1 MDSEKIKQRIYSVDF
16 LRGVVMMIMLLD
28 HTRDFVHHGGLN
40 SDPTDP
46 ATTTIPLFF
55 TRWITHYCA
64 PTFVFLSGISIYLQK
79 LNGKANSELSRF
91 LFTRGLWLI
100 FLEFT
105 IVRFGMVFNF
115 DYGFFG
121 MGQVIWVIGVSMI
134 MMAALIHLPVGVVGV
149 FGLLMILLHNLL
161 DRFRLPP
168 NIAFGGG
175 GGEGSVD
182 PTLAQSL
189 WIILHQMG
197 IVPLFEHGPVIFF
210 AYPLI
215 PWVGVMAA
223 GWAFGTVYGWE
234 SGRRKRLLLGVGIV
248 VTILFLGLRAS
259 NLYGDPEPFETRAQ
273 FVQGAAE
280 ARAQAEAAGSPPPRR
295 AVEPQLSEIPF
306 AVVAFLNTQKYPPSL
321 LFLLMTLGPVLIIL
335 GLTDGIDARAI
346 WQRIAVTFGRVP
358 MFFYI
363 LQWFTAHGLAIIL
376 SLMVGK
382 QVAYLFMNSG
392 ENGDAAPP
400 DYGFSL
406 AVVYAVWIVGL
417 ILLYPLCKWYG
428 NIKQRNKHW
437 LLSYL

>member
-28 HTRDFVHHGGLN
+28 HTRDYVHHGALN

-46 ATTTIPLFF
+46 ATTTVALFF

-64 PTFVFLSGISIYLQK
+64 PTFVFLSGISIYLQR
-79 LNGKANSELSRF
+79 LNGKTNAELSRF

-105 IVRFGMVFNF
+105 VVRFAMVFNL

-134 MMAALIHLPVGVVGV
+134 AMAALIYLPVRLVGTL
-149 FGLLMILLHNLL
+149 GLLMIVLHNLL
-161 DRFRLPP
+161 DRFQLPP
-168 NIAFGGG
+168 NIAFGGAGDG
-175 GGEGSVD
+175 GID

-223 GWAFGTVYGWE
+223 GWAFGELYSLNAKERQTRLYLYG
-234 SGRRKRLLLGVGIV
+234 LVATALFV
-248 VTILFLGLRAS
+248 VLRFI
-259 NLYGDPEPFETRAQ
+259 NIYGDPSPWSGQASGAQ
-273 FVQGAAE
+273 TF
-280 ARAQAEAAGSPPPRR
+280 
-295 AVEPQLSEIPF
+295 LSF
-306 AVVAFLNTQKYPPSL
+306 FNTTKYPPSL
-321 LFLLMTLGPVLIIL
+321 LFLLMTLGPALIVLA
-335 GLTDGIDARAI
+335 LTNGIDGRAI
-346 WQRIAVTFGRVP
+346 SQRIAITFGRVP

-376 SLMVGK
+376 SLLVGK
-382 QVAYLFMNSG
+382 QVGYLFVNFG
-392 ENGDAAPP
+392 ENAQAAPP

-406 AVVYAVWIVGL
+406 GVVYAVWIVGL
-417 ILLYPLCKWYG
+417 MILYPLCKWYG
-428 NIKQRNKHW
+428 DFKQRHKHW